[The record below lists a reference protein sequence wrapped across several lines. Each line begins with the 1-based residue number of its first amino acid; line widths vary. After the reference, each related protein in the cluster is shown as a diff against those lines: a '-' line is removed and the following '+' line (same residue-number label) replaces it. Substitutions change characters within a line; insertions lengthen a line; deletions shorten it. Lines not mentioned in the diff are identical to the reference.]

1 LLKSF
6 AYVPLRG
13 QDGLLGVLAMASEDA
28 QRFYPEMGTLYLAR
42 IGELVAAALRRVT
55 GAP

>member
-1 LLKSF
+1 M
-6 AYVPLRG
+6 PLRG